1 MIYVINKSVDPSFNH
16 ALEEYFLKDTRESV
30 FMIWQNEPTVLI
42 GRNQNL
48 ELEINTDF
56 TKEHDMH
63 ICEEAFGRGHGL
75 LRFEQLS
82 VHFYY

>member
-48 ELEINTDF
+48 EPVSYTHLTLP
-56 TKEHDMH
+56 T
-63 ICEEAFGRGHGL
+63 IC
-75 LRFEQLS
+75 S
-82 VHFYY
+82 V